1 MSSRKAVVVGLTAA
15 AAIVFAAVYGFIAW
29 AVSRVGA
36 GRYIGEMPHSQMGGP
51 RSAPG
56 PGMFRQG
63 PGGEW

>member
-1 MSSRKAVVVGLTAA
+1 MTRRQLAALVLTFAAV
-15 AAIVFAAVYGFIAW
+15 VFAAVYGFIAW

-36 GRYIGEMPHSQMGGP
+36 GRYIGEMPHSQPCGP